1 MWKQKHDKKFPRL
14 RTSSSTSFSLTSA
27 DHVTLSLRCRFACPH
42 TPSQQQQQPIE
53 EILKILNFN
62 MKKKISFF
70 PLSAPSESSLQRIF
84 SRERAALR
92 LIQHSIARAF
102 GGMRYRRTTP
112 RTRSRSS
119 LSSPVERLKKAN
131 AKANAKASMCKQ
143 GYFSRVSHSL
153 PTSPNERRCSLIYCK
168 SFFFFSI

>member
-1 MWKQKHDKKFPRL
+1 MIRNSPDLEHRHRPVSLLLPQITSHYRFAAALHVPTHR
-14 RTSSSTSFSLTSA
+14 RNSSSSRSRKFSKYW
-27 DHVTLSLRCRFACPH
+27 
-42 TPSQQQQQPIE
+42 
-53 EILKILNFN
+53 ILIW
-62 MKKKISFF
+62 KKISFF

-168 SFFFFSI
+168 SFFFLLYIVE

>member
-62 MKKKISFF
+62 MKKNLVFSFVCTVWVESTADI
-70 PLSAPSESSLQRIF
+70 LSRARCSPSH
-84 SRERAALR
+84 
-92 LIQHSIARAF
+92 IQHSIARAF